1 MRISDWSSDVC
12 SSDLLS
18 VATRS
23 WDRYSVLAYGN
34 APGSGVY
41 VRPYVRLTGRAVSGP
56 GLVKGRRMDAL
67 LGLELLDAARGT
79 LLGRAE
85 RDGDWTLASRG
96 WGSGEQH
103 SEPPVINGNPVCS
116 LLLEKKN
123 VSYDQKTVHNNQ

>member
-56 GLVKGRRMDAL
+56 GLVKGRRMAAL

-79 LLGRAE
+79 LLGRPE
-85 RDGDWTLASRG
+85 RDADWTLAHPG
-96 WGSGEQH
+96 WDYLPADSLPARPAPSPALPALTVAPCEGS
-103 SEPPVINGNPVCS
+103 
-116 LLLEKKN
+116 
-123 VSYDQKTVHNNQ
+123 

>member
-1 MRISDWSSDVC
+1 MRLDVDPSLDPAAADPLVAQFRYALRRAFGADPSDATLGPAAVP
-12 SSDLLS
+12 LS

-67 LGLELLDAARGT
+67 LGLELLDEARGT
-79 LLGRAE
+79 LLGDRKSVVL
-85 RDGDWTLASRG
+85 GKS
-96 WGSGEQH
+96 
-103 SEPPVINGNPVCS
+103 V
-116 LLLEKKN
+116 
-123 VSYDQKTVHNNQ
+123 